1 MNKQQRKQ
9 LQEAQQM
16 LDKASAMLYDAMS
29 IIEEIKEAEHEK
41 FDNANEGLQSTERY
55 QEIDEKACALDDLYD
70 TLESIKDEID
80 DAYNDESF
88 EG

>member
-1 MNKQQRKQ
+1 
-9 LQEAQQM
+9 
-16 LDKASAMLYDAMS
+16 MS
-29 IIEEIKEAEHEK
+29 NIIETKFIEEIKEAEHEK